1 MEKREASSLYEKI
14 FLNTDTEMNFMS
26 YFEYGKMI
34 ELCSKNFNI
43 YNPQG
48 YSMNKHCLRMYQEI
62 FDVILLHIFIVKK
75 NATWH

>member
-34 ELCSKNFNI
+34 ELGSKNFN
-43 YNPQG
+43 
-48 YSMNKHCLRMYQEI
+48 MYI
-62 FDVILLHIFIVKK
+62 FL
-75 NATWH
+75 